1 MRLENI
7 NYQSWESSY
16 PPPEKKG
23 NNAATG
29 ELMGDRDKELGEAQE
44 LLSTGDFSGAVK
56 KFNKVIKADPKC
68 AEAYFGKAEAAIG
81 DPNVSEEDT
90 MACYKKAVELDGKN
104 PLYWSSYASFLMELG
119 RFNEAE
125 AAYTKAAE
133 IDPEN
138 SRYYNSEFAVD
149 YAARAPVVMEKFL
162 DDKTR
167 EMIKKKALKYLL
179 KSIDLN
185 EEEARKM
192 L

>member
-1 MRLENI
+1 M
-7 NYQSWESSY
+7 
-16 PPPEKKG
+16 
-23 NNAATG
+23 A
-29 ELMGDRDKELGEAQE
+29 DREKELEEAQE
-44 LLSTGDFSGAVK
+44 LLGMGDFSRAVK
-56 KFNKVIKADPKC
+56 KFNKIIKADPKC
-68 AEAYFGKAEAAIG
+68 VEAYFGKAEAAIG
-81 DPNVSEEDT
+81 DPSVSEEDT

-149 YAARAPVVMEKFL
+149 YATRAPVVMEKFL

-179 KSIDLN
+179 KSIDLS
-185 EEEARKM
+185 EEEVRKM